1 MKINILV
8 SLFLAFSFIAC
19 FDDKGNYDYHEVAEL
34 TIENI
39 PELIEVLGSS
49 DHIIVQPKVTSSL
62 EGEITN
68 DNPNFEF
75 TYKLEKKSGGILADE
90 KWVNLN
96 PSKSLDLDT
105 LASFP
110 ADTYIV
116 WFTVK
121 DIRSGVETSTT
132 FDVKVTSPTYEGWMI
147 LCNEGNQERVRMDM
161 ISVISAERVIPAYD
175 LLTPL
180 GLPDLKKA
188 NEIGFSTSLFAS
200 PNDQI
205 YVMSE
210 EGAYLIDRETFKTDE
225 SWNIYLV
232 SFIIPPTEGNIVKY
246 TSLNSGSSYGPL
258 ASFCV
263 SNTGNAYAQ
272 ILGMAGAAFEYPINT
287 SVRGGTPEY
296 KVAPYIGISMAR
308 PGNGQTA
315 LFYDTDNQRFVGWKY
330 GNNVDARQTLTP
342 LPDPENKLFSFQTGM
357 DLIYMESTRYSNGLV
372 YSILQ
377 NANGKRVI
385 YGINMS
391 GNGFAQE
398 SKYENPDAP
407 DFDKATAFAFHSQ
420 YPYLFYAV
428 GNKVYL
434 HNLGTNKTYLM
445 NNITLGDQEVVTL
458 LKFNLYQQNSLSDL
472 NNQSDEFMARQYE
485 LMVGSYDS
493 SIDGVNGGKLG
504 FYPVDGT
511 NNSVSKRIEYS
522 GFAKIKDV
530 VYRER
535 R

>member
-75 TYKLEKKSGGILADE
+75 TYKLEKKSGGTLSDD

-110 ADTYIV
+110 ANTYIV

-121 DIRSGVETSTT
+121 DMRSGVETSTT
-132 FDVKVTSPTYEGWMI
+132 FDVKVTSPTYEGWML

-161 ISVISAERVIPAYD
+161 ISVISADRIIPAYN

-180 GLPDLKKA
+180 GLPDLKRA
-188 NEIGFSTSLFAS
+188 SGIGFYPNRFAN
-200 PNDQI
+200 PNDVI

-210 EGAYLIDRETFKTDE
+210 EGSYKVDRETFKTDE
-225 SWNIYLV
+225 SWNINLID
-232 SFIIPPTEGNIVKY
+232 FIIPPTDESIVQY
-246 TSLNSGSSYGPL
+246 TSLNSGSTSGAL
-258 ASFCV
+258 ACFCV
-263 SNTGNAYAQ
+263 SNTGNAYVQ
-272 ILGMAGAAFEYPINT
+272 TLESAGAAFEYPVNT
-287 SVRGGTPEY
+287 SERGGMPEY
-296 KVAPYIGISMAR
+296 KVAPYIGVSMAR
-308 PGNGQTA
+308 PGNGQSA
-315 LFYDTDNQRFVGWKY
+315 LFYDINNQRFVGWKY
-330 GNNVDARQTLTP
+330 GINTDARQTLTP
-342 LPDPENKLFSFQTGM
+342 LLDPENKLFSFQTRM
-357 DLIYMESTRYSNGLV
+357 DLIYMESTRYSGGLV

-377 NANGKRVI
+377 DATGKRVI

-391 GNGFAQE
+391 GNGFSQE
-398 SKYENPDAP
+398 SKYENLDAP
-407 DFDKATAFAFHSQ
+407 DFDKATEFAFHSQ

-434 HNLGTNKTYLM
+434 HNLGTNKTYPMDL
-445 NNITLGDQEVVTL
+445 NLGNQEIVTMI
-458 LKFNLYQQNSLSDL
+458 KFNLYQQCTLSDL
-472 NNQSDEFMARQYE
+472 NDQSEEFMARQYE
-485 LMVGSYDS
+485 LMVGSYDTGT
-493 SIDGVNGGKLG
+493 DGVNGGKLG
-504 FYPVDGT
+504 FYPVDGV
-511 NNSVSKRIEYS
+511 NNTITKRAEYS